1 MFEIFP
7 IRAFSDNYIWM
18 LVKDDEVTVVDPGDS
33 APVIDVLNEKN
44 LNLNNIIITH
54 HHFDHTGGIQKL
66 NEVYDCDVY
75 GPSQGHIQGC
85 LLYTSPSPRD
95 ATLSRMPSSA

>member
-18 LVKDDEVTVVDPGDS
+18 LIKDDEVTVVDPGDS
-33 APVIDVLNEKN
+33 VPVINLLNEKN

-54 HHFDHTGGIQKL
+54 HHFDHTGG
-66 NEVYDCDVY
+66 
-75 GPSQGHIQGC
+75 C

-95 ATLSRMPSSA
+95 QA